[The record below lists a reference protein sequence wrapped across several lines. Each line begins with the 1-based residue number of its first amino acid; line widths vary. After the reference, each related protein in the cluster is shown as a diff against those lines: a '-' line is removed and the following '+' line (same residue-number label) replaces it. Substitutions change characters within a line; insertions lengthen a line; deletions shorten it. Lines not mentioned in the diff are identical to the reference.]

1 MKFIKANKV
10 YLIYTLLLVLV
21 SVSFLFTNIN
31 YDAEY
36 QLAMG
41 LRILQGDAMITQMW
55 EPHQTSA
62 FLCAALIWLYTSIT
76 RTTTGLVLFTQ
87 VCGYLIRGG
96 LGILLYRAC
105 RKLTDKEPALLAA
118 MLYFLISPKEVLT
131 PEFGNMQLWFSTLLF
146 LCLVRFFS
154 SEKTE
159 YLILGAVSLC
169 LAVLSYP
176 SVIITY
182 AAVVILLVKYSKK
195 MGRDIALFSGT
206 CVLIG
211 GTFAG
216 YLLWKNGW
224 STIIKCLEHALALEP
239 SHTVDMLTKTLGHI
253 RNIGMIF
260 GMLLGVAAI
269 GFVAAWFIKHKKVS
283 GIDWFCI
290 SWFVLQ
296 IFLLVNILSTTNRG
310 GYAFPFIVILC
321 VGFIKRSLLSEEEKR
336 FYDIAVWISLMSLIA
351 TLILS
356 DHAFLQ
362 AVTYALILICASVLP
377 IYRWYQ
383 QVASQQILKKTF
395 LAGVHVFLCLII
407 FRSLFLHIPIYG
419 RGQICSVLSD
429 LALIRSGPA
438 FGIITDEEG
447 AARQRDSYAE
457 WKEYIKAG
465 DTIWLLGEPVDT
477 LGYFYE
483 NVKIGAPTVMSTPTY
498 NENLLYYWKLNPEKY
513 PNVIALSSGFG
524 ELSWDLLK
532 NEWLMQ
538 WIEEEYCAD
547 EIVDGNY
554 WRYYIKYEN
563 D

>member
-41 LRILQGDAMITQMW
+41 LRLLQGDAMITQMW

-76 RTTTGLVLFTQ
+76 HTTTGLVLFTQ
-87 VCGYLIRGG
+87 VCGYLIRGSIS
-96 LGILLYRAC
+96 ILLYRTC
-105 RKLTDKEPALLAA
+105 RKLTDKEPSLLAA

-146 LCLVRFFS
+146 LCLVRYFS
-154 SEKTE
+154 TEKTG

-176 SVIITY
+176 SVVITY
-182 AAVVILLVKYSKK
+182 AAVVILLIKYSQKT
-195 MGRDIALFSGT
+195 GRAIAFFSGT
-206 CVLIG
+206 CALIG
-211 GTFAG
+211 GTCAG

-224 STIIKCLEHALALEP
+224 TTIMKCLEHALALEP
-239 SHTVDMLTKTLGHI
+239 SHTVDVLTKTIAHI
-253 RNIGMIF
+253 QNIGMIF

-269 GFVAAWFIKHKKVS
+269 GFATVWLIKRRRAS
-283 GIDWFCI
+283 RIDWFCI

-296 IFLLVNILSTTNRG
+296 IFLLFNILSTTNRG

-321 VGFIKRSLLSEEEKR
+321 VGFIKRNLLSKEEKR
-336 FYDIAVWISLMSLIA
+336 FYDTAVWISLMSLIA

-356 DHAFLQ
+356 DNAFLQ
-362 AVTYALILICASVLP
+362 AVTYMLILICASVLP

-383 QVASQQILKKTF
+383 QIALQQFLKKAF
-395 LAGVHVFLCLII
+395 LAGMHVFLCLII
-407 FRSLFLHIPIYG
+407 FRCLFLHIPIYG

-438 FGIITDEEG
+438 LGIITDEEG

-457 WKEYIKAG
+457 WKEYIKEG

-498 NENLLYYWKLNPEKY
+498 NENLLYYWELNPEKY
-513 PNVIALSSGFG
+513 PNVVALSSSYG
-524 ELSWDLLK
+524 ELSWDLLR

-538 WIEEEYCAD
+538 WLEEYCAD
-547 EIVDGNY
+547 EIIDGNY